1 MPFQRVQLAKPY
13 YNVDST
19 SLISN
24 CELVQDGYIDE
35 FNAFHKRAGYKLF
48 CDLGTNSDVMGVY
61 FSSDQKNLI
70 AVSNG
75 RTFKITD
82 RYGAKTD
89 ITGDTL
95 PIDQRVQFNEFK
107 YGGVNYLF
115 MVANSSPMFTNYTA
129 NTQTLS
135 ASSTPPLSSGSV
147 PTNVTHMIEF
157 YSYLICNKKDDIS
170 WRYSFPG
177 NPFSW
182 AISDSY
188 NMVGQ
193 HNVKGIFKGA
203 NNFLVCSNDNI
214 DIWSQSRD
222 ILNPYLSSVKAQYA
236 QIGLA
241 SPYASVVIDGTR
253 MIFLDKTRRLVMLQG
268 TSYVDMGLPIN
279 NEIQNLSTVED
290 AVAFNIVINGKNF
303 LVLNFPSD
311 KKTFVYDY
319 ISQAFYKWS
328 SWDETTSTRSLF
340 RANCYTYASTWNKHI
355 IGDISNGK
363 LFELDTDSH
372 SDDGNTINAEIITGH
387 INYGSDGLLKQ
398 PKKVIARIRRGD
410 GKEGSVTDSPR
421 ILIRHR
427 DQNESWS
434 NFKEVQLGPIGDTNF
449 RAILYNS
456 CKPYYSRQYH
466 IKMPDNAKFVLSS
479 IEEEF

>member
-1 MPFQRVQLAKPY
+1 MPFQKVQLSKPY

-19 SLISN
+19 SLLST
-24 CELVQDGYIDE
+24 CELVQDGFIDE
-35 FNAFHKRAGYKLF
+35 FNAFHKRAGYSLF
-48 CDLGTNSDVMGVY
+48 SDLGTNADVMGVY
-61 FSSDQKNLI
+61 FSVDEGKLV
-70 AVSNG
+70 AVSKG
-75 RTFKITD
+75 KTFMITD

-107 YGGVNYLF
+107 YGGSNYLF
-115 MVANSSPMFTNYTA
+115 MVANSTPIFTNFTA

-135 ASSTPPLSSGSV
+135 ASSTPPLVGTA

-157 YSYLICNKKDDIS
+157 FSYLICSEKNSNS
-170 WRYSFPG
+170 WKFSFPG

-182 AISDSY
+182 TLSDSY
-188 NMVGQ
+188 QMIGQ
-193 HNVKGIFKGA
+193 QNVKGLFKGA
-203 NNFLVCSNDNI
+203 NNFLVCSSTNI
-214 DIWSQSRD
+214 DIWGQSGD
-222 ILNPYLSSVKAQYA
+222 FLNPYLSSVKAQYA

-253 MIFLDKTRRLVMLQG
+253 MIFLDKTRRLVMLEG
-268 TSYVDMGLPIN
+268 SSYIDMGMAIN

-290 AVAFNIVINGKNF
+290 AFAFNIVINGKNF
-303 LVLNFPSD
+303 LMLNFPSD

-319 ISQAFYKWS
+319 ISQAYYKWS
-328 SWDETTSTRSLF
+328 SWDEATSTRSLF

-355 IGDISNGK
+355 IGDINNGK
-363 LFELDTDSH
+363 LYQLDVNSH

-387 INYGSDGLLKQ
+387 INYGSDGFLKQ